1 MQNLVSTLKDRIYS
15 QTSRA
20 NGRLTRPFPAI
31 LPSLAALFIASSAFV
46 CQAQTLSEAL
56 DATLSRYPKIRVLES
71 RVQIEHNKLSGERAA
86 RRPQLSLSMRGGEE
100 RFGNDKGFQVY
111 GETGNASLQGK
122 QLLFDGGN
130 TRHRITEAQANLHT
144 SEESLRKVREDLALE
159 LTITYVNVIK
169 YTRLINLARQ
179 SVYLHEDALEKIQ
192 EKFEAGA
199 GPQAD
204 VILVQARLAMAKAS
218 LEARK
223 RQLKVANT
231 TYLKLTGTYPA
242 RLVEPEFPEWAI
254 PESVDDI
261 SFRAN
266 PSVRAAHSELQAT
279 YSRRK
284 VAESAFRPKLNF
296 VIEGDAAESDRYED
310 LQEDAMALV
319 TLSYNIFDGG
329 RRRAEI
335 DRANSQIN
343 EADYKLQDTLIETET
358 AFANAWNELT
368 STNER
373 IFLLETHRDAMESVV
388 SAYHQQFELG
398 KRPLINLLDVE
409 NELSSARASVEEE
422 RLNRLQAAYRLLS
435 AIGELTSSLK

>member
-1 MQNLVSTLKDRIYS
+1 M
-15 QTSRA
+15 
-20 NGRLTRPFPAI
+20 
-31 LPSLAALFIASSAFV
+31 
-46 CQAQTLSEAL
+46 SEAL

-71 RVQIEHNKLSGERAA
+71 RVQIEQNKLTGERAA
-86 RRPQLSLSMRGGEE
+86 LRPQLSLSMRGGEE
-100 RFGNDKGFQVY
+100 RFGNEKGLQVY

-130 TRHRITEAQANLHT
+130 TRHRITEAQANLRT

-159 LTITYVNVIK
+159 LSLTYVNVIK
-169 YTRLINLARQ
+169 YTRLVNLAEQ
-179 SVYLHEDALEKIQ
+179 SVYLHKDALDKIQ
-192 EKFEAGA
+192 QKFDAGA
-199 GPQAD
+199 GPRAD
-204 VILVQARLAMAKAS
+204 VVLVKARLGMAKAS
-218 LEARK
+218 LEARN
-223 RQLKVANT
+223 RQLNIANNT
-231 TYLKLTGTYPA
+231 FLKLTGVYPA
-242 RLVEPEFPEWAI
+242 RLVEPDFPGWAI
-254 PESVDDI
+254 PESIDEI
-261 SFRAN
+261 SFNAN

-296 VIEGDAAESDRYED
+296 VVEGDAAESDRYEK
-310 LQEDAMALV
+310 LQEDAMALI

-335 DRANSQIN
+335 NRANYQVN
-343 EADYKLQDTLIETET
+343 EADFKLQDTLIETET
-358 AFANAWNELT
+358 SFANAWNELL

-373 IFLLETHRDAMESVV
+373 IYLLETHRDAMESVV
-388 SAYHQQFELG
+388 DAYHEQFELG

-435 AIGELTSSLK
+435 AMGELTTSIK

>member
-1 MQNLVSTLKDRIYS
+1 MNTQFHSKP
-15 QTSRA
+15 SREP
-20 NGRLTRPFPAI
+20 GRFSRPCFAV
-31 LPSLAALFIASSAFV
+31 LRSFAVFVVATAVLSSS
-46 CQAQTLSEAL
+46 AQTLSEAL

-71 RVQIEHNKLSGERAA
+71 RVQIEQNKLSGERAA

-130 TRHRITEAQANLHT
+130 TRHRVTEAQANLRT
-144 SEESLRKVREDLALE
+144 SEESLRKTREDLALE
-159 LTITYVNVIK
+159 LTLTYVNVIK
-169 YTRLINLARQ
+169 YTRLINLAQQ
-179 SVYLHEDALEKIQ
+179 SVYLHQDALDKIE

-199 GPQAD
+199 GPKAD
-204 VILVQARLAMAKAS
+204 VILVRARLAMAKAS
-218 LEARK
+218 LESRN
-223 RQLKVANT
+223 RQLKIANNS
-231 TYLKLTGTYPA
+231 YLKLTGTYPGN
-242 RLVEPEFPEWAI
+242 LVEPDFPEWAI
-254 PESVDDI
+254 PESVDEI
-261 SFRAN
+261 SFNAN

-296 VIEGDAAESDRYED
+296 VVEGDAAESDRYED

-335 DRANSQIN
+335 NRANSQIS
-343 EADYKLQDTLIETET
+343 EADFKLQDTLLETET

-373 IFLLETHRDAMESVV
+373 IFLLQAHRDAMESVV
-388 SAYHQQFELG
+388 SAYHEQFELG

-409 NELSSARASVEEE
+409 NELSAARASVEEE

-435 AIGELTSSLK
+435 SMGELTTSLH

>member
-1 MQNLVSTLKDRIYS
+1 MKDRKRNYL
-15 QTSRA
+15 SRSRVCPA
-20 NGRLTRPFPAI
+20 SKLRL
-31 LPSLAALFIASSAFV
+31 SLLSLIACVSFAGASAS
-46 CQAQTLSEAL
+46 QAQTLSEAL
-56 DATLSRYPKIRVLES
+56 DATLARYPKIRVLES
-71 RVQIEHNKLSGERAA
+71 RVLIEQNKLDGERAA

-130 TRHRITEAQANLHT
+130 TRHRISEAQANLRT

-159 LTITYVNVIK
+159 LTLTYVNVIK
-169 YTRLINLARQ
+169 YTRLVNLAEQ
-179 SVYLHEDALEKIQ
+179 SVYLHEDALEKIR

-199 GPQAD
+199 GPKAD
-204 VILVQARLAMAKAS
+204 VILVNARLAMAKAS
-218 LEARK
+218 LEARN
-223 RQLKVANT
+223 RQLKIANNT
-231 TYLKLTGTYPA
+231 FLKLTGTYPD
-242 RLVEPEFPEWAI
+242 RLQEPAFPEWAL
-254 PESVDDI
+254 PESIDEV

-266 PSVRAAHSELQAT
+266 PSVRTAHSELQAT

-296 VIEGDAAESDRYED
+296 VVEGDAAESDRYEK

-335 DRANSQIN
+335 NRANSQIS
-343 EADYKLQDTLIETET
+343 EADFKLQDSLIEAET

-368 STNER
+368 SINER
-373 IFLLETHRDAMESVV
+373 IYLLETHRDAMESVV
-388 SAYHQQFELG
+388 SAYHEQFELG

-435 AIGELTSSLK
+435 AMGELTASIK

>member
-1 MQNLVSTLKDRIYS
+1 M
-15 QTSRA
+15 A
-20 NGRLTRPFPAI
+20 A
-31 LPSLAALFIASSAFV
+31 LAATSVS
-46 CQAQTLSEAL
+46 QAQTLGEAL
-56 DATLSRYPKIRVLES
+56 EATLSRYPKVRVLES
-71 RVQIEHNKLSGERAA
+71 RVQIEQNKLEGERAA

-111 GETGNASLQGK
+111 GETGDASLQGK

-130 TRHRITEAQANLHT
+130 TRHRITEAQANLRT
-144 SEESLRKVREDLALE
+144 SEESLRKTREDLALE
-159 LTITYVNVIK
+159 LTLTYVNVLK
-169 YTRLINLARQ
+169 YTRLRNLAEQ
-179 SVYLHEDALEKIQ
+179 SVYLHQDALDKIE

-199 GPQAD
+199 GPKAD
-204 VILVQARLAMAKAS
+204 VILVRARLAMAKAS
-218 LEARK
+218 LEARN
-223 RQLKVANT
+223 RQLNNANNT
-231 TYLKLTGTYPA
+231 FLKLTGSYPT
-242 RLVEPEFPEWAI
+242 RLIEPEFPEWAI
-254 PESVDDI
+254 PDSLDEI
-261 SFRAN
+261 SFEAN

-296 VIEGDAAESDRYED
+296 VVEGDAARSDRYD
-310 LQEDAMALV
+310 KLQEDAVALV

-335 DRANSQIN
+335 SRTNYQIE
-343 EADYKLQDTLIETET
+343 EADYKLQDTLVETET

-373 IFLLETHRDAMESVV
+373 IYLLQTHRDSMEAVV
-388 SAYHQQFELG
+388 SAYHEQFELG

-435 AIGELTSSLK
+435 AMGELTNAIR

>member
-1 MQNLVSTLKDRIYS
+1 MNTQFHS
-15 QTSRA
+15 QTPRVRGRSSR
-20 NGRLTRPFPAI
+20 PCFAI
-31 LPSLAALFIASSAFV
+31 LRSITVLFIATAALSSS
-46 CQAQTLSEAL
+46 AQTLSEAL

-71 RVQIEHNKLSGERAA
+71 RVQIEQNKLSGERAA

-130 TRHRITEAQANLHT
+130 TRHRVIEAQANLRT
-144 SEESLRKVREDLALE
+144 SEESLRKTREDLALE
-159 LTITYVNVIK
+159 LTLTYVNVIK
-169 YTRLINLARQ
+169 YTRLINLAQQ
-179 SVYLHEDALEKIQ
+179 SVYLHQDALDKIE

-199 GPQAD
+199 GPKAD
-204 VILVQARLAMAKAS
+204 VILVKARLAMAKAS
-218 LEARK
+218 LEARN
-223 RQLKVANT
+223 RQLKTANNS
-231 TYLKLTGTYPA
+231 YLKLTGSYPA
-242 RLVEPEFPEWAI
+242 SLVEPDFPEWAI
-254 PESVDDI
+254 PESVDEI
-261 SFRAN
+261 SFNAN

-296 VIEGDAAESDRYED
+296 VVEGDAAESDRYED

-329 RRRAEI
+329 RRRSEI
-335 DRANSQIN
+335 NRANSQIS
-343 EADYKLQDTLIETET
+343 EADFKLQDTLLETET

-373 IFLLETHRDAMESVV
+373 IFLLQAHRDAMESVV
-388 SAYHQQFELG
+388 SAYHEQFELG

-435 AIGELTSSLK
+435 SMGELTTSLQ